1 MKKVKLRPKSSK
13 VVGVIGLGYIGLPL
27 TAALAKV
34 GYQVI
39 GIDIDEN
46 KVKKLSR
53 YYKSSIYEPGLNET
67 LKKCKNRI
75 SFTTDQP
82 TFLKQCDAVII
93 TVGTPIDGKG
103 QPDFKDVDNV
113 AETIGKNI
121 KKGQLI
127 MLKSTVLPGITRRL
141 ALQIEK
147 MSGLVAGKDFH
158 VAYCPERTLEG
169 NVLKELYTLPKIIGG
184 INKESLSRGAS
195 LIKKLGGKILK
206 VSSLEI
212 AEICKCIDNSYRVV
226 NITFANEIGD
236 ICEKNG
242 LDSYEI
248 VSAVNKT
255 YPRTNLFL
263 PGLGAGG
270 PCLSKDPRILNY
282 YALTNKLKTKMIDA
296 SIAKSDEST
305 MRIVPLITKFIL
317 KNKIKNPK
325 IALLGLAFKGYPATD
340 DIRNSPAVDIYKL
353 LQNKLKNASFSFYDP
368 IIKEFFSNRVNKNL
382 QDSISGSN
390 VAVFLTNHPNLKNID
405 SKLFSS
411 TSKKPLLVVDCWHN
425 LVGVNEIKDKNV
437 QIFRIGDSS
446 HLKT

>member
-1 MKKVKLRPKSSK
+1 
-13 VVGVIGLGYIGLPL
+13 GLGYIGLPL
-27 TAALAKV
+27 TAALASV
-34 GYQVI
+34 GYKVI

-46 KVKKLSR
+46 KVKKLNLS
-53 YYKSSIYEPGLNET
+53 YKSSLYEPGLNET
-67 LKKCKNRI
+67 LKRCKNRI
-75 SFTTDQP
+75 SFTTDQSVA
-82 TFLKQCDAVII
+82 LKQCDAVII
-93 TVGTPIDGKG
+93 TVGTPIDSKG
-103 QPDFKDVDNV
+103 RPDFRDVDNV
-113 AETIGKNI
+113 TKTIGKNI

-141 ALQIEK
+141 ALQVEK
-147 MSGLVAGKDFH
+147 MSGFKAGKDFY
-158 VAYCPERTLEG
+158 VVYCPERTLEG
-169 NVLKELYTLPKIIGG
+169 KVLKELYTLPKIIGG
-184 INKESLSRGAS
+184 INEESLNEGSA
-195 LIKKLGGKILK
+195 LIKKLGGKVVK

-282 YALTNKLKTKMIDA
+282 YAKTNKLKTKMINA

-305 MRIVPLITKFIL
+305 MRLAPLITKFIN

-325 IALLGLAFKGYPATD
+325 IALVGLAFKGSPATD
-340 DIRNSPAVDIYKL
+340 DIRNSPAVDIYKI
-353 LQNKLKNASFSFYDP
+353 LQNKFKNASFSFCDP
-368 IIKEFFSNRVNKNL
+368 IIKEFFFNKVNKNMQECL
-382 QDSISGSN
+382 KGSN

-405 SKLFSS
+405 PKRFLGISKR
-411 TSKKPLLVVDCWHN
+411 PLLVVDCWHN
-425 LVGVNEIKDKNV
+425 LVNHSEIKDKNV

-446 HLKT
+446 HLKI